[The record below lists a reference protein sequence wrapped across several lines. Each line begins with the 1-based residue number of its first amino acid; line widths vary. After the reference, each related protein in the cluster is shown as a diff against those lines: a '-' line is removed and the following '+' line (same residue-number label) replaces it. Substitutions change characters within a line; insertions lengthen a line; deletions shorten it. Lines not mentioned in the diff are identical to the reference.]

1 MSGGSARVAGV
12 EAPLALYRRYR
23 PETFAEVIGQDH
35 VTAPLRNALS
45 NNRVNHAY
53 LFSGPRGCGKTTSA
67 RILARAINCEK
78 GPIAEPCG
86 VCKSCTDLARGGP
99 GSIDVIEIDAAS
111 HGGVD
116 DARDLR
122 ERAFFAPVES
132 RYKIYII
139 DEAHMVTTQGFN
151 ALLKL
156 VEEPPPHLK
165 FIFATTEPDKVIG
178 TIRSRTHHYPFRLVP
193 PKVLADYMAKLC
205 ESEGVAIES
214 AALPLVVRAGAGSV
228 RDSLSVLDQLIGG
241 AGPEGVT
248 YELAVAL
255 LGFTPDSL
263 LDACVDGFAAHD
275 SAAVFETI
283 EKVIET
289 GQDPKRFAED
299 LLRRLRDLVVL
310 SAVPNAVVS
319 GLIEAAEDQGERL
332 QTQAAGIGPA
342 ELTRAADIVA
352 AGLLEMRGA
361 TAPRLQLELIC
372 AKVLLPGAD
381 DSTNGIQARLDRME
395 RRLAI
400 GAPAGTPDAAHPATS
415 TSRAGQ
421 PLATGGGTPGAG
433 APGGAADYTSAGAPG
448 ADAASSRAA
457 ARAAATAG
465 GAGAATATGPAAAGP
480 AGSGSAGG
488 AAAGAGGAAGG
499 AGGAVG
505 GAGGVSADGGA
516 GVAGAGGGTGVAG
529 AGDGAGDAGGAVAAG
544 GGLGAGGAG
553 AGSAPAGARQAG
565 AANAAPNGPSA
576 GVGSA
581 GGGGRTGAW
590 GDGADVAPGGA
601 APSDVA
607 AGGAGSAGGGA
618 AGGGASG
625 GAVGLA
631 DIRRLWPEVLEAVKT
646 KRRFAW
652 IMLSQN
658 AQVIAID
665 DQTLTLGLVNAG
677 ARESFARS
685 GSDEILRQAMND
697 TIGIDRRVEA
707 VVDPSSDPGAGGP
720 GGSGGPGGRPGG
732 GHGGGAPGGGP
743 GGVGGGAQGGPG
755 GVGQGSTGGAPVGG
769 GGAPGD
775 GGAGGPATGAF
786 GPGGSGA
793 ALGGGVDAA
802 GPAEGGSGMAG
813 SGMAGSGT
821 GGPGVAG
828 LDGASAG
835 GARDAGGDAA
845 GGGVGG
851 HGVGAAGG
859 GADAAGMAG
868 GAERAGVAG
877 GFGAD
882 RHGQPG
888 TGAVDGAGGFGGP
901 GAGSGAD
908 ASAGGVGTAAP
919 RGAGGAERGA
929 GLGGAEFGSG
939 GAGGPASTAGQP
951 GAGGAGR
958 PGTGGSGQ
966 PGAGGPGAG
975 GAGASAG
982 GAGAGG
988 RSGGWGD
995 AAGSVALRE
1004 PPESE
1009 YDVPAGADPW
1019 EASGGVQPAP
1029 VDRREQAASKRRAAE
1044 AAVAAEQARAA
1055 ARAPVVPEVPLTPE
1069 EEAASIG
1076 EDDMVLDDDPRTHT
1090 ELLRETLGAQM
1101 ITEEAN

>member
-1 MSGGSARVAGV
+1 M

-23 PETFAEVIGQDH
+23 PDTFAQVIGQDH

-193 PKVLADYMAKLC
+193 PKVLADYMATLC
-205 ESEGVAIES
+205 ESEGVSIEP
-214 AALPLVVRAGAGSV
+214 AVLPLVVRAGAGSV

-241 AGPEGVT
+241 AGPAGVT

-275 SAAVFETI
+275 SATVFETI

-310 SAVPNAVVS
+310 SAVPTAVTS
-319 GLIEAAEDQGERL
+319 GLIEAAEDQAERL

-352 AGLLEMRGA
+352 EGLLDMRGA

-400 GAPAGTPDAAHPATS
+400 GVPGGTPDGVSA
-415 TSRAGQ
+415 
-421 PLATGGGTPGAG
+421 GGGTPDSAQAAAG
-433 APGGAADYTSAGAPG
+433 TPG
-448 ADAASSRAA
+448 AVATSRAA

-465 GAGAATATGPAAAGP
+465 NRPGPTDPPSPDGATAPGSTAGESSVAGASGEVAGAGQAGGAGRAGSDQSAGGSGAGGAESAGGGPAGVSGGDASVGAASGAGGGGDGARRSGGGAGAAAQ
-480 AGSGSAGG
+480 GSGGG
-488 AAAGAGGAAGG
+488 A
-499 AGGAVG
+499 
-505 GAGGVSADGGA
+505 
-516 GVAGAGGGTGVAG
+516 
-529 AGDGAGDAGGAVAAG
+529 
-544 GGLGAGGAG
+544 
-553 AGSAPAGARQAG
+553 
-565 AANAAPNGPSA
+565 
-576 GVGSA
+576 
-581 GGGGRTGAW
+581 RTGAW
-590 GDGADVAPGGA
+590 GDESAAQSSSPAQATSQPQSTSQREPSSQSQAGQGA
-601 APSDVA
+601 A
-607 AGGAGSAGGGA
+607 AGGV
-618 AGGGASG
+618 
-625 GAVGLA
+625 GAVGLG
-631 DIRRLWPEVLEAVKT
+631 DVRRLWPQVLEAVKAQ
-646 KRRFAW
+646 RRFAW

-685 GSDEILRQAMND
+685 GSDEILRQAMID
-697 TIGIDRRVEA
+697 TIGVDRRVEA
-707 VVDPSSDPGAGGP
+707 VVDPSTDPGAGGGSAGRPGPQSGGPGNSGGPGPQPGGAGGPGAAGPGGAGGSGAAGPGGPTADPGAGTSGPGPSGPGAGGP
-720 GGSGGPGGRPGG
+720 GASGSGAGGPGV
-732 GHGGGAPGGGP
+732 GGP
-743 GGVGGGAQGGPG
+743 
-755 GVGQGSTGGAPVGG
+755 
-769 GGAPGD
+769 
-775 GGAGGPATGAF
+775 GAGGPAAG
-786 GPGGSGA
+786 GPGAGAGSSP
-793 ALGGGVDAA
+793 GGGV
-802 GPAEGGSGMAG
+802 
-813 SGMAGSGT
+813 
-821 GGPGVAG
+821 PGAPG
-828 LDGASAG
+828 
-835 GARDAGGDAA
+835 
-845 GGGVGG
+845 
-851 HGVGAAGG
+851 GAAGG
-859 GADAAGMAG
+859 GADGSGVHAG
-868 GAERAGVAG
+868 GG
-877 GFGAD
+877 GGAAQGAARGD
-882 RHGQPG
+882 GR
-888 TGAVDGAGGFGGP
+888 GAV
-901 GAGSGAD
+901 
-908 ASAGGVGTAAP
+908 
-919 RGAGGAERGA
+919 
-929 GLGGAEFGSG
+929 
-939 GAGGPASTAGQP
+939 
-951 GAGGAGR
+951 
-958 PGTGGSGQ
+958 
-966 PGAGGPGAG
+966 
-975 GAGASAG
+975 
-982 GAGAGG
+982 
-988 RSGGWGD
+988 
-995 AAGSVALRE
+995 ALQE
-1004 PPESE
+1004 PPASE
-1009 YDVPAGADPW
+1009 YDVPPEDPW
-1019 EASGGVQPAP
+1019 EDGQPAQQAP
-1029 VDRREQAASKRRAAE
+1029 QSVVERREQAGSKRRAAE
-1044 AAVAAEQARAA
+1044 AAVAAEQARQAASAA
-1055 ARAPVVPEVPLTPE
+1055 AAAPEVPLTPE
-1069 EEAASIG
+1069 EEADSIG
-1076 EDDMVLDDDPRTHT
+1076 EDDVVLEEDSRSHT
-1090 ELLRETLGAQM
+1090 DLLRETLGAQI
-1101 ITEEAN
+1101 ITEEPN

>member
-1 MSGGSARVAGV
+1 MSALGARVAVV

-193 PKVLADYMAKLC
+193 PKALGDYMATLC
-205 ESEGVAIES
+205 EAEGVAIAP

-275 SAAVFETI
+275 SRAVFETV

-299 LLRRLRDLVVL
+299 LLRRLRDLVIL
-310 SAVPNAVVS
+310 SAVPNAVAS

-332 QTQAAGIGPA
+332 QTQAAGIGAA

-395 RRLAI
+395 RRFTI
-400 GAPAGTPDAAHPATS
+400 GVPAGTAEAAPAAPVA
-415 TSRAGQ
+415 R
-421 PLATGGGTPGAG
+421 PGGTAAADGRGSGSAEVAGPGAGRGAAAGAVGGPGGSGAGESAGTGAAGAVGGPGGAGASGSAGAG
-433 APGGAADYTSAGAPG
+433 APGAGGSAGAGAPG
-448 ADAASSRAA
+448 AGGSADGRGAGADGGSAAGDASPAGTAA
-457 ARAAATAG
+457 GAADGSAPGAGGPAGAAGAGGSGSGGGAGSTGAGTAG
-465 GAGAATATGPAAAGP
+465 GASP
-480 AGSGSAGG
+480 AGGNGGAGSAG
-488 AAAGAGGAAGG
+488 AAAGAGRG
-499 AGGAVG
+499 
-505 GAGGVSADGGA
+505 
-516 GVAGAGGGTGVAG
+516 
-529 AGDGAGDAGGAVAAG
+529 
-544 GGLGAGGAG
+544 
-553 AGSAPAGARQAG
+553 GSAPA
-565 AANAAPNGPSA
+565 SA
-576 GVGSA
+576 GS
-581 GGGGRTGAW
+581 GGGNRTGAW
-590 GDGADVAPGGA
+590 ADESGSAAPVSGGQSTAAAQVAPAAA
-601 APSDVA
+601 APVS
-607 AGGAGSAGGGA
+607 
-618 AGGGASG
+618 SG
-625 GAVGLA
+625 PVGLA
-631 DIRRLWPEVLEAVKT
+631 DVRRLWPEVLEAVKS

-658 AQVIAID
+658 AQVIAVDEQI
-665 DQTLTLGLVNAG
+665 LTLGLVNAG

-685 GSDEILRQAMND
+685 GSDEILRQAMID
-697 TIGIDRRVEA
+697 TIGLNRRVEA
-707 VVDPSSDPGAGGP
+707 VVDPSTD
-720 GGSGGPGGRPGG
+720 
-732 GHGGGAPGGGP
+732 
-743 GGVGGGAQGGPG
+743 
-755 GVGQGSTGGAPVGG
+755 
-769 GGAPGD
+769 
-775 GGAGGPATGAF
+775 
-786 GPGGSGA
+786 
-793 ALGGGVDAA
+793 
-802 GPAEGGSGMAG
+802 
-813 SGMAGSGT
+813 
-821 GGPGVAG
+821 
-828 LDGASAG
+828 
-835 GARDAGGDAA
+835 
-845 GGGVGG
+845 
-851 HGVGAAGG
+851 
-859 GADAAGMAG
+859 
-868 GAERAGVAG
+868 
-877 GFGAD
+877 
-882 RHGQPG
+882 
-888 TGAVDGAGGFGGP
+888 P
-901 GAGSGAD
+901 GAGSGA
-908 ASAGGVGTAAP
+908 APPPAPPSAPPSSSWDQAP
-919 RGAGGAERGA
+919 
-929 GLGGAEFGSG
+929 SV
-939 GAGGPASTAGQP
+939 
-951 GAGGAGR
+951 
-958 PGTGGSGQ
+958 GQ

-975 GAGASAG
+975 GSYGDAG
-982 GAGAGG
+982 GAGGDGSGAAGYGDQGGAAGSHGGGAAGG
-988 RSGGWGD
+988 SYGGGAGAAGAGTDGLGAGGSGDGGSGSGGVGADGPGAGPAAHEAPGGGAGVNGSAGYGEPSGTSGAADDGFAGTGGAEVAGAGANGAGGAAGGGIAGPGAGGVGGAGAAAQEVSAGSGSAGNGGAGSAGSAASGGGSAGSGGAGGGGAGWGD
-995 AAGSVALRE
+995 GAVGAPGPGGVGAAAGGAVAVQEFAGEVR
-1004 PPESE
+1004 
-1009 YDVPAGADPW
+1009 VPLQADQQAGGP
-1019 EASGGVQPAP
+1019 PAP
-1029 VDRREQAASKRRAAE
+1029 SAAPEVDRREQAASKRRAAE
-1044 AAVAAEQARAA
+1044 AAVAAEQARKAA
-1055 ARAPVVPEVPLTPE
+1055 AAPEVQEVPLTPE
-1069 EEAASIG
+1069 EEAMAIG
-1076 EDDMVLDDDPRTHT
+1076 DDDVVLEEDSRSHT
-1090 ELLRETLGAQM
+1090 DLLRETLGAS
-1101 ITEEAN
+1101 IINEEPN

>member
-1 MSGGSARVAGV
+1 M

-23 PETFAEVIGQDH
+23 PETFAEVIGQEH

-122 ERAFFAPVES
+122 ERAFFSPVES

-193 PKVLADYMAKLC
+193 PKVLADYMATLC

-310 SAVPNAVVS
+310 SAVPNAVAS

-400 GAPAGTPDAAHPATS
+400 GAPAGTPDIAHPAAAGAVP
-415 TSRAGQ
+415 AGQ
-421 PLATGGGTPGAG
+421 PPASGAGTPGAV
-433 APGGAADYTSAGAPG
+433 APGGAPDESGVVSGSDAG
-448 ADAASSRAA
+448 SSRAA
-457 ARAAATAG
+457 ARAAATSGGTPQAVPADNPPDDAPVGPADRG
-465 GAGAATATGPAAAGP
+465 GAGGGSSTPMAAAAQSAGP
-480 AGSGSAGG
+480 AGSR
-488 AAAGAGGAAGG
+488 AAAGASGSSAGGG
-499 AGGAVG
+499 AG
-505 GAGGVSADGGA
+505 S
-516 GVAGAGGGTGVAG
+516 
-529 AGDGAGDAGGAVAAG
+529 
-544 GGLGAGGAG
+544 G
-553 AGSAPAGARQAG
+553 AGSAGVS
-565 AANAAPNGPSA
+565 SA
-576 GVGSA
+576 
-581 GGGGRTGAW
+581 GGGRTGAW
-590 GDGADVAPGGA
+590 GDGAESSPGGA
-601 APSDVA
+601 VPSDVA
-607 AGGAGSAGGGA
+607 AGGAGSAGRGAA
-618 AGGGASG
+618 AGGGSG

-631 DIRRLWPEVLEAVKT
+631 DIRRLWPEVLEAVKS

-697 TIGIDRRVEA
+697 TIGVDRRVEA
-707 VVDPSSDPGAGGP
+707 VVDPSSDPGAGGSS
-720 GGSGGPGGRPGG
+720 GGSG
-732 GHGGGAPGGGP
+732 
-743 GGVGGGAQGGPG
+743 
-755 GVGQGSTGGAPVGG
+755 
-769 GGAPGD
+769 
-775 GGAGGPATGAF
+775 
-786 GPGGSGA
+786 
-793 ALGGGVDAA
+793 
-802 GPAEGGSGMAG
+802 
-813 SGMAGSGT
+813 
-821 GGPGVAG
+821 
-828 LDGASAG
+828 
-835 GARDAGGDAA
+835 
-845 GGGVGG
+845 
-851 HGVGAAGG
+851 
-859 GADAAGMAG
+859 
-868 GAERAGVAG
+868 
-877 GFGAD
+877 
-882 RHGQPG
+882 
-888 TGAVDGAGGFGGP
+888 
-901 GAGSGAD
+901 
-908 ASAGGVGTAAP
+908 
-919 RGAGGAERGA
+919 
-929 GLGGAEFGSG
+929 
-939 GAGGPASTAGQP
+939 
-951 GAGGAGR
+951 
-958 PGTGGSGQ
+958 
-966 PGAGGPGAG
+966 
-975 GAGASAG
+975 
-982 GAGAGG
+982 
-988 RSGGWGD
+988 
-995 AAGSVALRE
+995 
-1004 PPESE
+1004 
-1009 YDVPAGADPW
+1009 
-1019 EASGGVQPAP
+1019 P
-1029 VDRREQAASKRRAAE
+1029 VDRAAAT
-1044 AAVAAEQARAA
+1044 AA
-1055 ARAPVVPEVPLTPE
+1055 ARQADPVVVRRAGPVEVRQADPVEPARVGRVGRVVAPRVRSVAPRSV
-1069 EEAASIG
+1069 EARRVTVVLEGRGQVGSGRVVETRRVRVEAWRWC
-1076 EDDMVLDDDPRTHT
+1076 MVPCSRSGWRRRGHGWFGRGWPGWF
-1090 ELLRETLGAQM
+1090 ECRWCE
-1101 ITEEAN
+1101 

>member
-1 MSGGSARVAGV
+1 MLERRHGVGEELSGGGARVAGV

-23 PETFAEVIGQDH
+23 PETFSEVIGQDH

-193 PKVLADYMAKLC
+193 PKALGDYMASLC
-205 ESEGVAIES
+205 ASEGVAIES

-241 AGPEGVT
+241 AGPDGVT

-275 SAAVFETI
+275 SRAVFETV

-310 SAVPNAVVS
+310 SAVPNAVAS

-332 QTQAAGIGPA
+332 QTQAAGIGAA

-395 RRLAI
+395 RRLTI
-400 GAPAGTPDAAHPATS
+400 GVPAGTPESAPPAPS
-415 TSRAGQ
+415 
-421 PLATGGGTPGAG
+421 
-433 APGGAADYTSAGAPG
+433 GAAPAPSTPAPSSPPPAEAPASA
-448 ADAASSRAA
+448 STSRAA
-457 ARAAATAG
+457 ARAAASG
-465 GAGAATATGPAAAGP
+465 GEPSSGGTPAGAATADAVAGGDGPASRKGAWGQEPTTAGQAAVP
-480 AGSGSAGG
+480 ASSSGSSASTPSAPADSAPAASVPTG
-488 AAAGAGGAAGG
+488 ASAAGA
-499 AGGAVG
+499 
-505 GAGGVSADGGA
+505 
-516 GVAGAGGGTGVAG
+516 
-529 AGDGAGDAGGAVAAG
+529 
-544 GGLGAGGAG
+544 
-553 AGSAPAGARQAG
+553 PA
-565 AANAAPNGPSA
+565 
-576 GVGSA
+576 
-581 GGGGRTGAW
+581 
-590 GDGADVAPGGA
+590 
-601 APSDVA
+601 
-607 AGGAGSAGGGA
+607 
-618 AGGGASG
+618 G

-631 DIRRLWPEVLEAVKT
+631 DIRRLWPEVLEAVKA

-685 GSDEILRQAMND
+685 GSDEILRQAMID
-697 TIGIDRRVEA
+697 TIGLNRRVEA
-707 VVDPSSDPGAGGP
+707 VVDPSTDPGAGGGHQP
-720 GGSGGPGGRPGG
+720 AAPRPSGPQAGGGSTTPAGGAAGAPSAGGASGPGSGPAATTGPSGGPAPGGTASAGGPSSDGSAGGSGSASAPGAVDATPAGPSAATGAGT
-732 GHGGGAPGGGP
+732 APGGGP
-743 GGVGGGAQGGPG
+743 
-755 GVGQGSTGGAPVGG
+755 QGSRDAP
-769 GGAPGD
+769 A
-775 GGAGGPATGAF
+775 
-786 GPGGSGA
+786 GGSGTS
-793 ALGGGVDAA
+793 GR
-802 GPAEGGSGMAG
+802 GSRGASNG
-813 SGMAGSGT
+813 TSGQWSD
-821 GGPGVAG
+821 GPGTAI
-828 LDGASAG
+828 
-835 GARDAGGDAA
+835 
-845 GGGVGG
+845 
-851 HGVGAAGG
+851 
-859 GADAAGMAG
+859 
-868 GAERAGVAG
+868 
-877 GFGAD
+877 
-882 RHGQPG
+882 
-888 TGAVDGAGGFGGP
+888 AV
-901 GAGSGAD
+901 
-908 ASAGGVGTAAP
+908 
-919 RGAGGAERGA
+919 
-929 GLGGAEFGSG
+929 
-939 GAGGPASTAGQP
+939 Q
-951 GAGGAGR
+951 
-958 PGTGGSGQ
+958 
-966 PGAGGPGAG
+966 
-975 GAGASAG
+975 
-982 GAGAGG
+982 
-988 RSGGWGD
+988 
-995 AAGSVALRE
+995 E
-1004 PPESE
+1004 PPDPE
-1009 YDVPAGADPW
+1009 YDVPPEPDPW
-1019 EASGGVQPAP
+1019 EDGQASRRPAP
-1029 VDRREQAASKRRAAE
+1029 DRREQAASKRRAAE
-1044 AAVAAEQARAA
+1044 AAVAAEQARRAA
-1055 ARAPVVPEVPLTPE
+1055 AAPVAPEVPLTPE
-1069 EEAASIG
+1069 EEADAIG
-1076 EDDMVLDDDPRTHT
+1076 EDDVVLEDDSRSHT
-1090 ELLRETLGAQM
+1090 DLLRETLGAQI
-1101 ITEEAN
+1101 ITEEPN

>member
-1 MSGGSARVAGV
+1 M

-23 PETFAEVIGQDH
+23 PETFAEVIGQEH

-193 PKVLADYMAKLC
+193 PKVLGDYMATLC
-205 ESEGVAIES
+205 VSEGVSIEPT
-214 AALPLVVRAGAGSV
+214 ALPLVVRAGAGSV

-275 SAAVFETI
+275 SKTVFETV
-283 EKVIET
+283 ERVIET

-395 RRLAI
+395 RRLSM
-400 GAPAGTPDAAHPATS
+400 GVPGPAEAAAYAADPAPDAAA
-415 TSRAGQ
+415 
-421 PLATGGGTPGAG
+421 
-433 APGGAADYTSAGAPG
+433 
-448 ADAASSRAA
+448 SRAA
-457 ARAAATAG
+457 ARAAAAGQAAEAAASVAPGATAG
-465 GAGAATATGPAAAGP
+465 TT
-480 AGSGSAGG
+480 
-488 AAAGAGGAAGG
+488 
-499 AGGAVG
+499 
-505 GAGGVSADGGA
+505 D
-516 GVAGAGGGTGVAG
+516 
-529 AGDGAGDAGGAVAAG
+529 AGDAGRGQAASGSAVADVAPPPAVAAESSPRN
-544 GGLGAGGAG
+544 APA
-553 AGSAPAGARQAG
+553 ADVAAPAAADSVAASAPAPAPSAPL
-565 AANAAPNGPSA
+565 AAPSAPPASANAVP
-576 GVGSA
+576 A
-581 GGGGRTGAW
+581 GGGRQGAW
-590 GDGADVAPGGA
+590 GDEPAAGSSQPAASAPPAAVSPPA
-601 APSDVA
+601 APSAPV
-607 AGGAGSAGGGA
+607 GSP
-618 AGGGASG
+618 SV

-631 DIRRLWPEVLEAVKT
+631 DVRRLWPQVLEAVKV

-658 AQVIAID
+658 SQVIAVD
-665 DQTLTLGLVNAG
+665 DQTLTLGLLNAG
-677 ARESFARS
+677 ARESFTRS
-685 GSDEILRQAMND
+685 GSEDILRQAMID
-697 TIGIDRRVEA
+697 TIGLNRRIEA
-707 VVDPSSDPGAGGP
+707 VVDPSADP
-720 GGSGGPGGRPGG
+720 
-732 GHGGGAPGGGP
+732 
-743 GGVGGGAQGGPG
+743 
-755 GVGQGSTGGAPVGG
+755 
-769 GGAPGD
+769 
-775 GGAGGPATGAF
+775 
-786 GPGGSGA
+786 
-793 ALGGGVDAA
+793 
-802 GPAEGGSGMAG
+802 
-813 SGMAGSGT
+813 
-821 GGPGVAG
+821 
-828 LDGASAG
+828 
-835 GARDAGGDAA
+835 
-845 GGGVGG
+845 
-851 HGVGAAGG
+851 GAAGG
-859 GADAAGMAG
+859 
-868 GAERAGVAG
+868 
-877 GFGAD
+877 
-882 RHGQPG
+882 
-888 TGAVDGAGGFGGP
+888 
-901 GAGSGAD
+901 S
-908 ASAGGVGTAAP
+908 
-919 RGAGGAERGA
+919 
-929 GLGGAEFGSG
+929 SG
-939 GAGGPASTAGQP
+939 GGSPRAGGPSA
-951 GAGGAGR
+951 GAGPAGGSGVPAGGGGPAAAPSGGPAGNAPAAAPSARVDVPAAPPVQAPPPAQAAAPAPAAKSGAWGAEADTSVALQEPPDPYEVPPEPEAWEQSAPAGAGR
-958 PGTGGSGQ
+958 AA
-966 PGAGGPGAG
+966 GAP
-975 GAGASAG
+975 AGASP
-982 GAGAGG
+982 
-988 RSGGWGD
+988 
-995 AAGSVALRE
+995 AA
-1004 PPESE
+1004 
-1009 YDVPAGADPW
+1009 
-1019 EASGGVQPAP
+1019 PAP
-1029 VDRREQAASKRRAAE
+1029 AAEGAAPAPEGDRKQQAASKRRAAE
-1044 AAVAAEQARAA
+1044 AQVAAEQARRSAA
-1055 ARAPVVPEVPLTPE
+1055 APTPVAAALTPE
-1069 EEAASIG
+1069 EEADSIG
-1076 EDDMVLDDDPRTHT
+1076 EDDVVLEEDSRSHT
-1090 ELLRETLGAQM
+1090 DLLRDTLGAEIIM
-1101 ITEEAN
+1101 EETNGAK

>member
-1 MSGGSARVAGV
+1 M
-12 EAPLALYRRYR
+12 YRRYR

-193 PKVLADYMAKLC
+193 PKALADYMATLC
-205 ESEGVAIES
+205 ESEGVAIEP

-241 AGPEGVT
+241 AGPDGVT

-299 LLRRLRDLVVL
+299 LLRRLRDLVIL
-310 SAVPNAVVS
+310 SAVPTAVTS

-400 GAPAGTPDAAHPATS
+400 GV
-415 TSRAGQ
+415 
-421 PLATGGGTPGAG
+421 
-433 APGGAADYTSAGAPG
+433 PGGAADLAPGTAGAATGGQAG
-448 ADAASSRAA
+448 AGQVGGTAGTARVDSSGDDGHSAPAAAATSRAA
-457 ARAAATAG
+457 ARAAASPGASASSGAVAPGAAVPDAVAPG
-465 GAGAATATGPAAAGP
+465 GAAAAGP
-480 AGSGSAGG
+480 GGRVGDAGHASGGDQSAGG
-488 AAAGAGGAAGG
+488 PDASGAESDVRSGGGAPVKTAGGGVVSPAAQASGGGARTGAWGDEPSTPSSSPAQSGQAPQPGESPASAQSAPSAASGQSAQAAPPAASGQAG

-505 GAGGVSADGGA
+505 GSGVVADGA
-516 GVAGAGGGTGVAG
+516 ET
-529 AGDGAGDAGGAVAAG
+529 
-544 GGLGAGGAG
+544 
-553 AGSAPAGARQAG
+553 
-565 AANAAPNGPSA
+565 
-576 GVGSA
+576 
-581 GGGGRTGAW
+581 
-590 GDGADVAPGGA
+590 
-601 APSDVA
+601 
-607 AGGAGSAGGGA
+607 
-618 AGGGASG
+618 

-631 DIRRLWPEVLEAVKT
+631 DVRRLWPQVLEAVKT
-646 KRRFAW
+646 QRRFAW

-685 GSDEILRQAMND
+685 GSDEILRQAMID
-697 TIGIDRRVEA
+697 TIGINRRVEA
-707 VVDPSSDPGAGGP
+707 VVDPSTDPGAGGGSAGRPAPQPGGPGRP
-720 GGSGGPGGRPGG
+720 GGSGPQSGGSPGSGGPAAGPGGPS
-732 GHGGGAPGGGP
+732 AGGP
-743 GGVGGGAQGGPG
+743 GTAVGPG
-755 GVGQGSTGGAPVGG
+755 GA
-769 GGAPGD
+769 
-775 GGAGGPATGAF
+775 
-786 GPGGSGA
+786 GPGGA
-793 ALGGGVDAA
+793 
-802 GPAEGGSGMAG
+802 
-813 SGMAGSGT
+813 GT
-821 GGPGVAG
+821 GGPGASG
-828 LDGASAG
+828 PGTSGPGSSGPGSSGPGSSAG
-835 GARDAGGDAA
+835 GGMGAGRGAADVGGAPGSEGGDSAVPSTGA
-845 GGGVGG
+845 GSR
-851 HGVGAAGG
+851 GAGPAGPL
-859 GADAAGMAG
+859 ADAASPGAADQRAAG
-868 GAERAGVAG
+868 LGAA
-877 GFGAD
+877 
-882 RHGQPG
+882 
-888 TGAVDGAGGFGGP
+888 GP
-901 GAGSGAD
+901 GAG
-908 ASAGGVGTAAP
+908 
-919 RGAGGAERGA
+919 
-929 GLGGAEFGSG
+929 
-939 GAGGPASTAGQP
+939 PA
-951 GAGGAGR
+951 
-958 PGTGGSGQ
+958 
-966 PGAGGPGAG
+966 AGGPGVRGDGRTGQWGDGPG
-975 GAGASAG
+975 GA
-982 GAGAGG
+982 
-988 RSGGWGD
+988 
-995 AAGSVALRE
+995 VALQE
-1004 PPESE
+1004 PPDE
-1009 YDVPAGADPW
+1009 YDVPPEDPW
-1019 EASGGVQPAP
+1019 EDGPAARPQRQTQPVA
-1029 VDRREQAASKRRAAE
+1029 DRREQAASKRRAAE
-1044 AAVAAEQARAA
+1044 AAVAAEQARQASAA
-1055 ARAPVVPEVPLTPE
+1055 AAAPEVPLTPE
-1069 EEAASIG
+1069 EEADSIG
-1076 EDDMVLDDDPRTHT
+1076 EDDVVLEEDSRSHT
-1090 ELLRETLGAQM
+1090 DLLRETLGAQI
-1101 ITEEAN
+1101 ITEEPN

>member
-1 MSGGSARVAGV
+1 M

-193 PKVLADYMAKLC
+193 PKALADYMATLC
-205 ESEGVAIES
+205 QAEGVSIEP

-241 AGPEGVT
+241 AGPAGVT

-275 SAAVFETI
+275 SAAVFETV

-310 SAVPNAVVS
+310 SAVPTAVTS
-319 GLIEAAEDQGERL
+319 GLIEAAEDQAERL
-332 QTQAAGIGPA
+332 QTQAAGIGAA

-352 AGLLEMRGA
+352 EGLLDMRGA

-400 GAPAGTPDAAHPATS
+400 GVPGGTAEAGAV
-415 TSRAGQ
+415 
-421 PLATGGGTPGAG
+421 GGGTPDSAQASAG
-433 APGGAADYTSAGAPG
+433 TPGAAAT
-448 ADAASSRAA
+448 SRAA
-457 ARAAATAG
+457 ARAAATSGNRSAPTEPPAAAQTPGGPDGNSAPVGTSPVGTSPVGTAPG
-465 GAGAATATGPAAAGP
+465 GAGPGGP
-480 AGSGSAGG
+480 AGVSDRAGGGAGHAGEQSTASQDGGGAESTGSLQGTSGGATESASDGSRGPAGVGAESTGSSQGASGG
-488 AAAGAGGAAGG
+488 AA
-499 AGGAVG
+499 
-505 GAGGVSADGGA
+505 
-516 GVAGAGGGTGVAG
+516 
-529 AGDGAGDAGGAVAAG
+529 
-544 GGLGAGGAG
+544 
-553 AGSAPAGARQAG
+553 
-565 AANAAPNGPSA
+565 
-576 GVGSA
+576 GSA
-581 GGGGRTGAW
+581 GGGSRGAAGRGAESAGGGSAGASGGGARTGAW
-590 GDGADVAPGGA
+590 GDEPVAQVSPPAQAGPA
-601 APSDVA
+601 AQAGSPVQASSPAQSVQAPA
-607 AGGAGSAGGGA
+607 AGGV
-618 AGGGASG
+618 
-625 GAVGLA
+625 GAVGLG
-631 DIRRLWPEVLEAVKT
+631 DIRRLWPEVLEAVKAQ
-646 KRRFAW
+646 RRFAW

-685 GSDEILRQAMND
+685 GSDEILRQAMID
-697 TIGIDRRVEA
+697 TIGVDRRVEA
-707 VVDPSSDPGAGGP
+707 VVDPSTDPGAGGGGSAGRP
-720 GGSGGPGGRPGG
+720 GPQSGGPGNSGGSSPQPGG
-732 GHGGGAPGGGP
+732 GGPAVAGPSSPTAAPSGAGTTGSGTDGPAARGP
-743 GGVGGGAQGGPG
+743 G
-755 GVGQGSTGGAPVGG
+755 T
-769 GGAPGD
+769 D
-775 GGAGGPATGAF
+775 
-786 GPGGSGA
+786 GSGA
-793 ALGGGVDAA
+793 A
-802 GPAEGGSGMAG
+802 GPAAD
-813 SGMAGSGT
+813 
-821 GGPGVAG
+821 GP
-828 LDGASAG
+828 
-835 GARDAGGDAA
+835 
-845 GGGVGG
+845 
-851 HGVGAAGG
+851 
-859 GADAAGMAG
+859 
-868 GAERAGVAG
+868 
-877 GFGAD
+877 
-882 RHGQPG
+882 
-888 TGAVDGAGGFGGP
+888 
-901 GAGSGAD
+901 
-908 ASAGGVGTAAP
+908 
-919 RGAGGAERGA
+919 
-929 GLGGAEFGSG
+929 
-939 GAGGPASTAGQP
+939 
-951 GAGGAGR
+951 GAGR
-958 PGTGGSGQ
+958 PGPSGSSAGGSS
-966 PGAGGPGAG
+966 GPETG
-975 GAGASAG
+975 GAGVSSSGVAAAAGLVG
-982 GAGAGG
+982 GAAAVGG
-988 RSGGWGD
+988 
-995 AAGSVALRE
+995 AAGAVALQE
-1004 PPESE
+1004 PPDSE
-1009 YDVPAGADPW
+1009 YDVPPEDPW
-1019 EASGGVQPAP
+1019 EDGPVARPSRQQAGGVEQREPAG
-1029 VDRREQAASKRRAAE
+1029 SKRRAAE
-1044 AAVAAEQARAA
+1044 AAVAAEQKRQAASAA
-1055 ARAPVVPEVPLTPE
+1055 AAAPEVPLTPE
-1069 EEAASIG
+1069 EEADSIG
-1076 EDDMVLDDDPRTHT
+1076 EDDMVLEEDSRSHT
-1090 ELLRETLGAQM
+1090 DLLRETLGAQI
-1101 ITEEAN
+1101 ITEEPN

>member
-1 MSGGSARVAGV
+1 M
-12 EAPLALYRRYR
+12 
-23 PETFAEVIGQDH
+23 IGQDH

-193 PKVLADYMAKLC
+193 PKVLAEYMATLC
-205 ESEGVAIES
+205 ESEGVSIEP

-241 AGPEGVT
+241 AGPDGVT
-248 YELAVAL
+248 YALAVAL

-299 LLRRLRDLVVL
+299 LLRRLRDLVIL
-310 SAVPNAVVS
+310 SAVPTAVTT
-319 GLIEAAEDQGERL
+319 GLIEAAEDQAERL

-352 AGLLEMRGA
+352 EGLLDMRGA

-395 RRLAI
+395 RRLTI
-400 GAPAGTPDAAHPATS
+400 GVPGGGAPDAAAVSAGTPDSAQAPAGTPDSAQAPA
-415 TSRAGQ
+415 
-421 PLATGGGTPGAG
+421 GTPGA
-433 APGGAADYTSAGAPG
+433 AAT
-448 ADAASSRAA
+448 SRAA

-465 GAGAATATGPAAAGP
+465 NRPAPTDPPTATPTPASPDAAAAPGSTAGA
-480 AGSGSAGG
+480 S
-488 AAAGAGGAAGG
+488 
-499 AGGAVG
+499 
-505 GAGGVSADGGA
+505 D
-516 GVAGAGGGTGVAG
+516 GAGGGSE
-529 AGDGAGDAGGAVAAG
+529 
-544 GGLGAGGAG
+544 GAGGAG
-553 AGSAPAGARQAG
+553 QAGGAEPSGGDASAG
-565 AANAAPNGPSA
+565 AASGA
-576 GVGSA
+576 GVGGDEVKRSGVSA
-581 GGGGRTGAW
+581 GPAAQGSGGGARTGAW
-590 GDGADVAPGGA
+590 GDEPSAQSSSPAQSSSQPPSSPPAQVVQPPQSGQAGSGAGA
-601 APSDVA
+601 A
-607 AGGAGSAGGGA
+607 AGGV
-618 AGGGASG
+618 
-625 GAVGLA
+625 GAVGLG
-631 DIRRLWPEVLEAVKT
+631 DIRRLWPEVLEAVKAQ
-646 KRRFAW
+646 RRFAW

-685 GSDEILRQAMND
+685 GSDEILRQAMID
-697 TIGIDRRVEA
+697 TIGVDRRVEA
-707 VVDPSSDPGAGGP
+707 VVDPSTDPGAGGGSAGRP
-720 GGSGGPGGRPGG
+720 SPQSGGPGHSGGSSPQPGG
-732 GHGGGAPGGGP
+732 
-743 GGVGGGAQGGPG
+743 
-755 GVGQGSTGGAPVGG
+755 
-769 GGAPGD
+769 
-775 GGAGGPATGAF
+775 
-786 GPGGSGA
+786 
-793 ALGGGVDAA
+793 AA
-802 GPAEGGSGMAG
+802 GS
-813 SGMAGSGT
+813 

-828 LDGASAG
+828 PGSPAAEPG
-835 GARDAGGDAA
+835 GAA
-845 GGGVGG
+845 
-851 HGVGAAGG
+851 
-859 GADAAGMAG
+859 
-868 GAERAGVAG
+868 
-877 GFGAD
+877 
-882 RHGQPG
+882 
-888 TGAVDGAGGFGGP
+888 T
-901 GAGSGAD
+901 SG
-908 ASAGGVGTAAP
+908 
-919 RGAGGAERGA
+919 
-929 GLGGAEFGSG
+929 
-939 GAGGPASTAGQP
+939 
-951 GAGGAGR
+951 
-958 PGTGGSGQ
+958 

-975 GAGASAG
+975 GLSMSSPGAGDSGAG
-982 GAGAGG
+982 GAGSGAAVVAGPAG
-988 RSGGWGD
+988 
-995 AAGSVALRE
+995 AGSSPGAVALQE
-1004 PPESE
+1004 PPDSE
-1009 YDVPAGADPW
+1009 YDVPPEDPW
-1019 EASGGVQPAP
+1019 EDGPAARPARQQSAQPVQQSVAE
-1029 VDRREQAASKRRAAE
+1029 RREAGSKRRAAE
-1044 AAVAAEQARAA
+1044 AAVAAEQARQAA
-1055 ARAPVVPEVPLTPE
+1055 SAATAAPEVQLTPE
-1069 EEAASIG
+1069 EEADSIG
-1076 EDDMVLDDDPRTHT
+1076 EDDVVLEEDSRSHT
-1090 ELLRETLGAQM
+1090 DLLRETLGAQI
-1101 ITEEAN
+1101 ITEEPN

>member
-1 MSGGSARVAGV
+1 
-12 EAPLALYRRYR
+12 LYRRYR

-193 PKVLADYMAKLC
+193 PKVLGDYMASLC
-205 ESEGVAIES
+205 QSEGVAIEP

-241 AGPEGVT
+241 AGPDGVT

-275 SAAVFETI
+275 SKAVFETI

-310 SAVPNAVVS
+310 SAVPNAIVS

-332 QTQAAGIGPA
+332 QTQAAGIGAA

-400 GAPAGTPDAAHPATS
+400 GVPSTADAGQPAEYATAPGPDAAA
-415 TSRAGQ
+415 
-421 PLATGGGTPGAG
+421 
-433 APGGAADYTSAGAPG
+433 
-448 ADAASSRAA
+448 SRAA
-457 ARAAATAG
+457 ARAAAGAG
-465 GAGAATATGPAAAGP
+465 GTPTTGNAAAGT
-480 AGSGSAGG
+480 
-488 AAAGAGGAAGG
+488 AAAGAAGASTAAAGASG
-499 AGGAVG
+499 PGTTPAV
-505 GAGGVSADGGA
+505 
-516 GVAGAGGGTGVAG
+516 T
-529 AGDGAGDAGGAVAAG
+529 
-544 GGLGAGGAG
+544 
-553 AGSAPAGARQAG
+553 
-565 AANAAPNGPSA
+565 
-576 GVGSA
+576 
-581 GGGGRTGAW
+581 
-590 GDGADVAPGGA
+590 
-601 APSDVA
+601 
-607 AGGAGSAGGGA
+607 AGGGA
-618 AGGGASG
+618 AGGALAGGDTAGGAAGSGGAGGGADASG
-625 GAVGLA
+625 SAGGVALGVAADAGSGQAARGGTGSGDAQSAARAVDGPPASAGARSGAWADESAGSITSPHPTSAQPMSASASAPGSASSPHSGGAAAAPSAGAVGLA
-631 DIRRLWPEVLEAVKT
+631 DIRRLWPEVLEAVKA

-685 GSDEILRQAMND
+685 GSDEILRQAMID
-697 TIGIDRRVEA
+697 TIGLNRRVEA
-707 VVDPSSDPGAGGP
+707 VVDPSTDPGAGGGHHT
-720 GGSGGPGGRPGG
+720 GGPRSGGPQ
-732 GHGGGAPGGGP
+732 GAPGGSI
-743 GGVGGGAQGGPG
+743 GG
-755 GVGQGSTGGAPVGG
+755 
-769 GGAPGD
+769 
-775 GGAGGPATGAF
+775 
-786 GPGGSGA
+786 
-793 ALGGGVDAA
+793 
-802 GPAEGGSGMAG
+802 
-813 SGMAGSGT
+813 
-821 GGPGVAG
+821 
-828 LDGASAG
+828 
-835 GARDAGGDAA
+835 
-845 GGGVGG
+845 
-851 HGVGAAGG
+851 
-859 GADAAGMAG
+859 
-868 GAERAGVAG
+868 
-877 GFGAD
+877 
-882 RHGQPG
+882 
-888 TGAVDGAGGFGGP
+888 
-901 GAGSGAD
+901 
-908 ASAGGVGTAAP
+908 
-919 RGAGGAERGA
+919 
-929 GLGGAEFGSG
+929 
-939 GAGGPASTAGQP
+939 
-951 GAGGAGR
+951 
-958 PGTGGSGQ
+958 
-966 PGAGGPGAG
+966 
-975 GAGASAG
+975 AG

-988 RSGGWGD
+988 VGAAGAAAGGAGAGGAGAGGGGAGAGGAAGAGAGVSGPEAGGAGASGGGSGGAKGFAD
-995 AAGSVALRE
+995 AAASAGGASSGAAVAGSTGPGTGSGGAGAGSGGAGRAGAGGSGAGWSETGGTQGSSPSGDQAGVRGPAGGVAGKGSLEGGGQAGAGSGGVGGPGSSGRTGQWTDGLGAAVVVQE
-1004 PPESE
+1004 PPDSE
-1009 YDVPAGADPW
+1009 YDVPPEPDPW
-1019 EASGGVQPAP
+1019 DDGPTSRPGSEAGRSAGTAPSGVGQSAP

-1044 AAVAAEQARAA
+1044 AAVAAEQARRAA
-1055 ARAPVVPEVPLTPE
+1055 TAPAAPEVPLTPE
-1069 EEAASIG
+1069 EEADAIG
-1076 EDDMVLDDDPRTHT
+1076 EDDVVLEEDSRSHT
-1090 ELLRETLGAQM
+1090 DLLRETLGAQI
-1101 ITEEAN
+1101 ITEEPN

>member
-1 MSGGSARVAGV
+1 M

-23 PETFAEVIGQDH
+23 PETFSEVIGQDH

-193 PKVLADYMAKLC
+193 PKVLGDYMASLC
-205 ESEGVAIES
+205 ESEGVSIES

-241 AGPEGVT
+241 AGPAGVT

-310 SAVPNAVVS
+310 SAVPNAVAS

-395 RRLAI
+395 RRLTI
-400 GAPAGTPDAAHPATS
+400 GVPAAGASDAAPSGPPAGDF
-415 TSRAGQ
+415 AG
-421 PLATGGGTPGAG
+421 TGQ
-433 APGGAADYTSAGAPG
+433 
-448 ADAASSRAA
+448 DAASSRAA
-457 ARAAATAG
+457 ARVAAGGTPTRADAQAAVGDGASGDAAGSDAGGSDTASEAAG
-465 GAGAATATGPAAAGP
+465 GAVRADGPP
-480 AGSGSAGG
+480 AGG
-488 AAAGAGGAAGG
+488 AATDGGTASHAS
-499 AGGAVG
+499 APAEVG
-505 GAGGVSADGGA
+505 PGRGSADGA
-516 GVAGAGGGTGVAG
+516 SGGGSA
-529 AGDGAGDAGGAVAAG
+529 AAAG
-544 GGLGAGGAG
+544 T
-553 AGSAPAGARQAG
+553 
-565 AANAAPNGPSA
+565 
-576 GVGSA
+576 
-581 GGGGRTGAW
+581 GRTGAW
-590 GDGADVAPGGA
+590 GDDSTPA
-601 APSDVA
+601 APSVPSVSDPVGEAA
-607 AGGAGSAGGGA
+607 AGVP
-618 AGGGASG
+618 ASG
-625 GAVGLA
+625 GVGGSVGLA
-631 DIRRLWPEVLEAVKT
+631 DIRRLWPEVLEAVKS

-685 GSDEILRQAMND
+685 GSEDILRQAMID
-697 TIGIDRRVEA
+697 TIGLNRRIEA
-707 VVDPSSDPGAGGP
+707 VVDPSTDPGGGGQPAGRPSGPPSGGSSGSHGGAPAGPPSAGPSGASGSPEPSGSSSSQAAALGGVPGGPRADGAGGVSVGGP
-720 GGSGGPGGRPGG
+720 GGAPAELSGGSP
-732 GHGGGAPGGGP
+732 A
-743 GGVGGGAQGGPG
+743 
-755 GVGQGSTGGAPVGG
+755 
-769 GGAPGD
+769 
-775 GGAGGPATGAF
+775 GGAGGQPA
-786 GPGGSGA
+786 GGSGA
-793 ALGGGVDAA
+793 GNAS
-802 GPAEGGSGMAG
+802 GGSQ
-813 SGMAGSGT
+813 
-821 GGPGVAG
+821 
-828 LDGASAG
+828 
-835 GARDAGGDAA
+835 GDAA
-845 GGGVGG
+845 
-851 HGVGAAGG
+851 
-859 GADAAGMAG
+859 
-868 GAERAGVAG
+868 
-877 GFGAD
+877 
-882 RHGQPG
+882 
-888 TGAVDGAGGFGGP
+888 
-901 GAGSGAD
+901 
-908 ASAGGVGTAAP
+908 
-919 RGAGGAERGA
+919 
-929 GLGGAEFGSG
+929 
-939 GAGGPASTAGQP
+939 
-951 GAGGAGR
+951 
-958 PGTGGSGQ
+958 
-966 PGAGGPGAG
+966 GAGGPGASVDG
-975 GAGASAG
+975 SGATGAGVSGSGVSGAGVSAAG
-982 GAGAGG
+982 GAQGRTGSWGSEGGSGAGG
-988 RSGGWGD
+988 GARGVAGETSSSAVNAVQAGQWGD
-995 AAGSVALRE
+995 GAGTAVAVQE
-1004 PPESE
+1004 PPPDPE
-1009 YDVPAGADPW
+1009 YDVPPEDPW
-1019 EASGGVQPAP
+1019 EDGPGARQAPGGGQAQALG
-1029 VDRREQAASKRRAAE
+1029 RGEGQAAAGGREQAASKRRAAE
-1044 AAVAAEQARAA
+1044 AAVAAEQARKAA
-1055 ARAPVVPEVPLTPE
+1055 AAPSRPATPLTPE
-1069 EEAASIG
+1069 EEADAIG
-1076 EDDMVLDDDPRTHT
+1076 EDDMVLEENSQSQTD
-1090 ELLRETLGAQM
+1090 LLRETLGAQI
-1101 ITEEAN
+1101 ITEEPN

>member
-1 MSGGSARVAGV
+1 M

-23 PETFAEVIGQDH
+23 PETFAEVIGQEH

-193 PKVLADYMAKLC
+193 PKVLGDYMATLC
-205 ESEGVAIES
+205 EAEGVAIET

-241 AGPEGVT
+241 AGPAGVT

-275 SAAVFETI
+275 SKTVFETV

-310 SAVPNAVVS
+310 SAVPNAVAS

-395 RRLAI
+395 RRLSM
-400 GAPAGTPDAAHPATS
+400 GVPGPAD
-415 TSRAGQ
+415 
-421 PLATGGGTPGAG
+421 
-433 APGGAADYTSAGAPG
+433 PGGNTVAADPAP
-448 ADAASSRAA
+448 DAASSRAA
-457 ARAAATAG
+457 ARAAAGGPPPGTPVAGEAPVGRPTVGAPTGPADDAVPPPVAAAENNSRGAAEQAGPGG
-465 GAGAATATGPAAAGP
+465 GAGSPAEVPAGTDAP
-480 AGSGSAGG
+480 IADAGSGSATGAVSSAPPATG
-488 AAAGAGGAAGG
+488 AAASTRA
-499 AGGAVG
+499 
-505 GAGGVSADGGA
+505 
-516 GVAGAGGGTGVAG
+516 
-529 AGDGAGDAGGAVAAG
+529 
-544 GGLGAGGAG
+544 
-553 AGSAPAGARQAG
+553 AGSA
-565 AANAAPNGPSA
+565 S
-576 GVGSA
+576 
-581 GGGGRTGAW
+581 GGGRQGAW
-590 GDGADVAPGGA
+590 GDEPAAGSGQPVGGGVPAVSAPA
-601 APSDVA
+601 APSAPV
-607 AGGAGSAGGGA
+607 GSP
-618 AGGGASG
+618 SV

-631 DIRRLWPEVLEAVKT
+631 DVRRLWPQVLEAVKA

-658 AQVIAID
+658 SQVIAVD
-665 DQTLTLGLVNAG
+665 DQTLTLGLLNAG

-685 GSDEILRQAMND
+685 GSEDILRQAMID
-697 TIGIDRRVEA
+697 TIGLNRRIEA
-707 VVDPSSDPGAGGP
+707 VIDPSADPGAGGAP
-720 GGSGGPGGRPGG
+720 AGAGGPRAGGPSAGSGSPGP
-732 GHGGGAPGGGP
+732 AGGP
-743 GGVGGGAQGGPG
+743 
-755 GVGQGSTGGAPVGG
+755 GG
-769 GGAPGD
+769 GGAP
-775 GGAGGPATGAF
+775 
-786 GPGGSGA
+786 
-793 ALGGGVDAA
+793 
-802 GPAEGGSGMAG
+802 
-813 SGMAGSGT
+813 
-821 GGPGVAG
+821 
-828 LDGASAG
+828 
-835 GARDAGGDAA
+835 
-845 GGGVGG
+845 
-851 HGVGAAGG
+851 
-859 GADAAGMAG
+859 
-868 GAERAGVAG
+868 
-877 GFGAD
+877 
-882 RHGQPG
+882 
-888 TGAVDGAGGFGGP
+888 
-901 GAGSGAD
+901 
-908 ASAGGVGTAAP
+908 AAP
-919 RGAGGAERGA
+919 SNAP
-929 GLGGAEFGSG
+929 SG
-939 GAGGPASTAGQP
+939 GAPAAPSNAPSGGAPAAPSNAPSGPASQPSAAQPSARADVPVQAPPPPVAQAAPVGEAAKTGAWGAEADTA
-951 GAGGAGR
+951 
-958 PGTGGSGQ
+958 
-966 PGAGGPGAG
+966 
-975 GAGASAG
+975 
-982 GAGAGG
+982 
-988 RSGGWGD
+988 
-995 AAGSVALRE
+995 VALQE
-1004 PPESE
+1004 PPDP
-1009 YDVPAGADPW
+1009 YDVPPEPEAW
-1019 EASGGVQPAP
+1019 EQSTPAP
-1029 VDRREQAASKRRAAE
+1029 AQAPAATEVDRKQQAASKRRAAE
-1044 AAVAAEQARAA
+1044 AAVAAEQARRSAA
-1055 ARAPVVPEVPLTPE
+1055 APAVEAAPLTPE
-1069 EEAASIG
+1069 EEADSIG
-1076 EDDMVLDDDPRTHT
+1076 EDDVVLEEDSRSHT
-1090 ELLRETLGAQM
+1090 DLLRDTLGAE
-1101 ITEEAN
+1101 IILEETNGAK

>member
-1 MSGGSARVAGV
+1 M

-193 PKVLADYMAKLC
+193 PKVLADYMATLC
-205 ESEGVAIES
+205 QSEGVAIEP

-241 AGPEGVT
+241 AGPAGVT

-275 SAAVFETI
+275 SAAVFETV

-310 SAVPNAVVS
+310 SAMPTAVTS
-319 GLIEAAEDQGERL
+319 GLIEAAEDQAERL

-400 GAPAGTPDAAHPATS
+400 PSGTPDSATGAVQGTVQGTGTPGPGQTGGMSASAHAGGASGLAQAGGVPGPGQASGGVAGTDSYGDGGAPAAAAT
-415 TSRAGQ
+415 
-421 PLATGGGTPGAG
+421 
-433 APGGAADYTSAGAPG
+433 
-448 ADAASSRAA
+448 SRAA
-457 ARAAATAG
+457 ARAAAGAGNRPASSPDDTASAAPTAG
-465 GAGAATATGPAAAGP
+465 SSAPEASVETAGP
-480 AGSGSAGG
+480 ASPAASAGPG
-488 AAAGAGGAAGG
+488 RTAAGTGDRAGQSRDSAAGG
-499 AGGAVG
+499 PVGA
-505 GAGGVSADGGA
+505 S
-516 GVAGAGGGTGVAG
+516 AGA
-529 AGDGAGDAGGAVAAG
+529 
-544 GGLGAGGAG
+544 
-553 AGSAPAGARQAG
+553 
-565 AANAAPNGPSA
+565 
-576 GVGSA
+576 
-581 GGGGRTGAW
+581 RTGAW
-590 GDGADVAPGGA
+590 GDEPAGGPEQPGQSAQPSESTQSGPAGQGASVPGQAG
-601 APSDVA
+601 VA
-607 AGGAGSAGGGA
+607 AGGG
-618 AGGGASG
+618 
-625 GAVGLA
+625 VGLA
-631 DIRRLWPEVLEAVKT
+631 DIRRLWPEVLEAVKAQ
-646 KRRFAW
+646 RRFAW

-685 GSDEILRQAMND
+685 GSDEILRQAMID
-697 TIGIDRRVEA
+697 SIGVNRRVEA
-707 VVDPSSDPGAGGP
+707 VVDPSADPGAGGGGSAGRP
-720 GGSGGPGGRPGG
+720 GPQSGGPGQAGGPQSGGRQSGGAVGLGGSGGPGSADGSGSGG
-732 GHGGGAPGGGP
+732 VSAGGS
-743 GGVGGGAQGGPG
+743 GGVGGPGASGPG
-755 GVGQGSTGGAPVGG
+755 GPS
-769 GGAPGD
+769 
-775 GGAGGPATGAF
+775 AGGPAAAASA
-786 GPGGSGA
+786 SGA
-793 ALGGGVDAA
+793 
-802 GPAEGGSGMAG
+802 
-813 SGMAGSGT
+813 
-821 GGPGVAG
+821 
-828 LDGASAG
+828 
-835 GARDAGGDAA
+835 GD
-845 GGGVGG
+845 
-851 HGVGAAGG
+851 
-859 GADAAGMAG
+859 
-868 GAERAGVAG
+868 
-877 GFGAD
+877 
-882 RHGQPG
+882 PG
-888 TGAVDGAGGFGGP
+888 TGAG
-901 GAGSGAD
+901 
-908 ASAGGVGTAAP
+908 
-919 RGAGGAERGA
+919 
-929 GLGGAEFGSG
+929 
-939 GAGGPASTAGQP
+939 
-951 GAGGAGR
+951 
-958 PGTGGSGQ
+958 
-966 PGAGGPGAG
+966 GAG
-975 GAGASAG
+975 GAGADAGRSDAAGMAAGAGGHDGAPDAGGSGAASGVGGAADHAAGSAAGAAGPSAG
-982 GAGAGG
+982 GGDAADAPGAGARSGGAAGSAGAGAGG
-988 RSGGWGD
+988 GAAAGPAGRAAGGGSAAGAAGHGAGGGAAGPAGRAAGGGGAAASRGRGAAGAG
-995 AAGSVALRE
+995 AAGSGAPGVGGRTGAWDDGPGAAIALQE
-1004 PPESE
+1004 PPDE
-1009 YDVPAGADPW
+1009 YDIPPEDPW
-1019 EASGGVQPAP
+1019 EDGPIARQQPAAQ
-1029 VDRREQAASKRRAAE
+1029 QAAPAAPAGRQQAGSKRRAAE
-1044 AAVAAEQARAA
+1044 AAVAAEQARQASAA
-1055 ARAPVVPEVPLTPE
+1055 AAAPDVPLTPE
-1069 EEAASIG
+1069 EEADSIG
-1076 EDDMVLDDDPRTHT
+1076 EDDMVLEEDSRSHT
-1090 ELLRETLGAQM
+1090 DLLRETLGAQI
-1101 ITEEAN
+1101 ITEEPN

>member
-1 MSGGSARVAGV
+1 MVLSGRGARVAGV

-193 PKVLADYMAKLC
+193 PKVLGDYMASLC
-205 ESEGVAIES
+205 QSEGVAIES

-310 SAVPNAVVS
+310 SAVPNAVAS

-332 QTQAAGIGPA
+332 QTQAAGIGSA

-395 RRLAI
+395 RRLTI
-400 GAPAGTPDAAHPATS
+400 GVPTTTPDAAPAAPS
-415 TSRAGQ
+415 G
-421 PLATGGGTPGAG
+421 LGGGA
-433 APGGAADYTSAGAPG
+433 SQ
-448 ADAASSRAA
+448 DAAASRAA
-457 ARAAATAG
+457 VRAAA
-465 GAGAATATGPAAAGP
+465 GAVGTTPDAATATEAAADAEAAAYPAPAAA
-480 AGSGSAGG
+480 ASSGVAPSEADSSS
-488 AAAGAGGAAGG
+488 AAAGGDAAG
-499 AGGAVG
+499 
-505 GAGGVSADGGA
+505 
-516 GVAGAGGGTGVAG
+516 AGAGGGTATGGALGTAGSGG
-529 AGDGAGDAGGAVAAG
+529 AGTSRRGAGTGDAGRGGAVDGGASGSGSVAAG
-544 GGLGAGGAG
+544 A
-553 AGSAPAGARQAG
+553 
-565 AANAAPNGPSA
+565 
-576 GVGSA
+576 
-581 GGGGRTGAW
+581 GRTGAW
-590 GDGADVAPGGA
+590 GDESA
-601 APSDVA
+601 APAPVV
-607 AGGAGSAGGGA
+607 GAGQAV
-618 AGGGASG
+618 GGASG
-625 GAVGLA
+625 TAGAPVGGGSGAPSGGSVGLA
-631 DIRRLWPEVLEAVKT
+631 DIRRLWPEVLEAVKS

-658 AQVIAID
+658 AQVIAVD

-685 GSDEILRQAMND
+685 GSDEILRQAMID
-697 TIGIDRRVEA
+697 TIGLNRRIEA
-707 VVDPSSDPGAGGP
+707 VVDPSTDPGAGGAHQPAGPRPGGPQAGSPGAGGP
-720 GGSGGPGGRPGG
+720 G
-732 GHGGGAPGGGP
+732 
-743 GGVGGGAQGGPG
+743 
-755 GVGQGSTGGAPVGG
+755 T
-769 GGAPGD
+769 
-775 GGAGGPATGAF
+775 
-786 GPGGSGA
+786 
-793 ALGGGVDAA
+793 
-802 GPAEGGSGMAG
+802 
-813 SGMAGSGT
+813 
-821 GGPGVAG
+821 
-828 LDGASAG
+828 
-835 GARDAGGDAA
+835 
-845 GGGVGG
+845 
-851 HGVGAAGG
+851 
-859 GADAAGMAG
+859 
-868 GAERAGVAG
+868 
-877 GFGAD
+877 
-882 RHGQPG
+882 
-888 TGAVDGAGGFGGP
+888 GGP
-901 GAGSGAD
+901 GAGAGAGG
-908 ASAGGVGTAAP
+908 SAGGSGAGSAAGGTSTGGGADGSVAGS
-919 RGAGGAERGA
+919 GAGGSAA
-929 GLGGAEFGSG
+929 GGSAAGPGVGGQAVDGSG
-939 GAGGPASTAGQP
+939 VGGSASGPGASAPGIGGMGASRSGAGGL
-951 GAGGAGR
+951 GAGGAGGSR
-958 PGTGGSGQ
+958 GGAASSGAGASGSGAGGLGASGAGAGPAGGGGAAAGRVAAAGSASGGVGSAGPEARTGAWGTGVAAT
-966 PGAGGPGAG
+966 PGAGGGAVGGAGDQPGGGQSSVNPGRNAGQAGAG
-975 GAGASAG
+975 GAAGVGQWGDGAGTAVALQEPPDPEYDDVPPEPDPWDDVPVSRQGPRAARADGPGTRAPGAGQSAATTRQSGGSAG
-982 GAGAGG
+982 G
-988 RSGGWGD
+988 SGG
-995 AAGSVALRE
+995 
-1004 PPESE
+1004 
-1009 YDVPAGADPW
+1009 
-1019 EASGGVQPAP
+1019 
-1029 VDRREQAASKRRAAE
+1029 DRREQAASKRRAAE
-1044 AAVAAEQARAA
+1044 AAVAAEQARRAA
-1055 ARAPVVPEVPLTPE
+1055 AAPAAPVVPLTPE
-1069 EEAASIG
+1069 EEADAIG
-1076 EDDMVLDDDPRTHT
+1076 EDDVVLEEDSRTHT
-1090 ELLRETLGAQM
+1090 DLLRETLGAQI
-1101 ITEEAN
+1101 ITEEPN